1 MKVLIYLSSLS
12 LLLVA
17 CNNGVDFRRI
27 SYDGKL
33 QTPGEPTPYQEHA
46 QFNYERTRDEF
57 KQEKHDV
64 NKTAVVFKALDNDG
78 RSVAGIDPDDL
89 YVEENGIEVKNYTLR
104 SNDTRDP
111 RGVDIVFALDITGSM
126 DEEINAVKFA
136 IRDFVQKLA
145 TKNVNARLCA
155 VTFKDWT
162 FQYCRKFMDTETFLD
177 FLSRLDP
184 EGGDQPKENS
194 LGAIVDAA
202 TVTPWDAQNQRVI
215 IPITDIGFWIMP
227 IDRNKE
233 EARHAPTYEQLMTA
247 VKNSHAMVFPIT
259 PKMPA
264 FSKNYFQYPSLPKMS
279 GGEWFDLRK
288 LEKGQTTMDDIFEKI
303 GDVITTNY
311 VVEYNVEDNE
321 GLNPTLPLRDRN
333 VEVHLLPTSGAST
346 VQKQSVTSTMPYGRP
361 DYVKRFKLKSGVKSS
376 SLEVY
381 INGERIAEGYSVEGS
396 DLTFS
401 LPPEPG
407 AEIVAYYEN
416 KALRD
421 NVKVQSLLLKGVM
434 VQNLKVWLNGIAAP
448 ETDYMTS
455 TTNSGET
462 VFDLKNSAFDEKDPY
477 MIRTQGHLRIYLEYE
492 SL

>member
-1 MKVLIYLSSLS
+1 MKVLIYLSSLVF
-12 LLLVA
+12 LLVA
-17 CNNGVDFRRI
+17 CNNGVDFKRI

-33 QTPGEPTPYQEHA
+33 QIPGEPIPQQQHA
-46 QFNYERTRDEF
+46 QFSYERTREEF
-57 KQEKHDV
+57 RQEKHDT
-64 NKTAVVFKALDNDG
+64 NKTTVVFKALDNDG
-78 RSVAGIDPDDL
+78 RSIPGIVSDDL
-89 YVEENGIEVKNYTLR
+89 YIEENGIEVKNYTLR

-136 IRDFVQKLA
+136 IREFVQKLA

-162 FQYCRKFMDTETFLD
+162 FQYCRKFMDTDTFLD

-202 TVTPWDAQNQRVI
+202 TVTPWDAHNQRVI

-233 EARHAPTYEQLMTA
+233 EARRAPTYEQLMTA

-264 FSKNYFQYPSLPKMS
+264 FSKNYFQHPSLPKMS

-288 LEKGQTTMDDIFEKI
+288 LEKGQTTMDEIFEKI

-311 VVEYNVEDNE
+311 VVEYNVEDND
-321 GLNPTLPLRDRN
+321 GLDPTLPLRDRN
-333 VEVHLLPTSGAST
+333 VEIHLLPTSRASV

-361 DYVKRFKLKSGVKSS
+361 DYVKRFKLKNGVRSS

-381 INGERIAEGYSVEGS
+381 INSELITEGYALEGN
-396 DLTFS
+396 DLAFAF
-401 LPPEPG
+401 PPTPG
-407 AEIVAYYEN
+407 SEIVVYYEN
-416 KALRD
+416 KSLRD
-421 NVKVQSLLLKGVM
+421 NVKVQSLLLRGTAIRNM
-434 VQNLKVWLNGIAAP
+434 KVWLNGIPAP
-448 ETDYMTS
+448 ETDYTTS

-462 VFDLKNSAFDEKDPY
+462 VFDLKNSAFSENDPY
-477 MIRTQGHLRIYLEYE
+477 MIRTKGYLDVYVEYE